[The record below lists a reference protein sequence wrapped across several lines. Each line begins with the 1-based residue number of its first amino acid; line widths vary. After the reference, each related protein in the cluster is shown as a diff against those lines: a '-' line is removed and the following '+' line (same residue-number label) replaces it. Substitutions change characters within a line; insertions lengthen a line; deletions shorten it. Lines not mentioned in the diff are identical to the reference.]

1 MSVFMISYQV
11 ADEGVAEVVEA
22 IEKAFA
28 AVDAQRP
35 DGIRYAYLRRA
46 GGTEFV
52 ALLELADGVENPLP
66 GLAEARRLQ
75 ATVARWAVGPA
86 PAPQPFDVLG
96 DYRMRG

>member
-11 ADEGVAEVVEA
+11 ADEGVTEVVEA

-35 DGIRYAYLRRA
+35 DGIRYTYLRRV

-86 PAPQPFDVLG
+86 SAPQPFEVLG